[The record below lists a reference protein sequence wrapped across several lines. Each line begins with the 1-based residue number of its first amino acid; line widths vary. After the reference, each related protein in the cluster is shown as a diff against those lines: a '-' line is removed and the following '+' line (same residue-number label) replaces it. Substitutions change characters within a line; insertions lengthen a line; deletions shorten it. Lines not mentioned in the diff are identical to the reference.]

1 VVTSEAVIATKKLT
15 ETVGAEV
22 LDVGL
27 DRLLHDDALPDAC
40 MEALEEHGVLVFPEL
55 VHDDATQVAF
65 ARRLGDLVTVP
76 SHAIPE
82 ITVISMDADNP
93 LAEYFRGAFEWHLDG
108 ALDEIPCKAGML
120 RAQVIA
126 AGDGG
131 TEFASTYAAYDDLP
145 TTEKER
151 FDALRVVHT
160 FEASQRRVYPDPT
173 PGQLA
178 AWTSRPRREHPLVWR
193 HRSGRR
199 SLVLGATTDHV
210 VDMDPAEGRAL
221 LADLLERATR
231 PERVLRHDWTVGDVV
246 IWDNRGVIHRSCPYE
261 SSSPREL
268 HRATLAG
275 DEPIQ

>member
-1 VVTSEAVIATKKLT
+1 LIATRTLT
-15 ETVGAEV
+15 ETVGAEA
-22 LDVGL
+22 LDIDL

-40 MEALEEHGVLVFPEL
+40 MEALEEHGVLVFREL
-55 VHDDATQVAF
+55 AHDDATQVAF
-65 ARRLGDLVTVP
+65 ARRLGELVIVP

-93 LAEYFRGAFEWHLDG
+93 LAAYFRGAFEWHLDG

-120 RAQVIA
+120 RAQVITDA
-126 AGDGG
+126 DGG

-145 TTEKER
+145 ADDKER
-151 FDALRVVHT
+151 VDALRVVHT

-173 PGQLA
+173 PDQRA
-178 AWTSRPRREHPLVWR
+178 AWATRSPREHPLVWR

-199 SLVLGATTDHV
+199 SLVLGATADHV
-210 VDMDPAEGRAL
+210 VDMDLADGRAL
-221 LADLLERATR
+221 LADLLERATA

-268 HRATLAG
+268 HRATVAG
-275 DEPIQ
+275 DEPIR